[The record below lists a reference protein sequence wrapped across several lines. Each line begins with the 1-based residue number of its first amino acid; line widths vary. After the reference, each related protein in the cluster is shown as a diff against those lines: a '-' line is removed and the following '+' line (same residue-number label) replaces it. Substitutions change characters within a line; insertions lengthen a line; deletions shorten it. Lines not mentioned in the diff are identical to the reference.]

1 MELVEEFEREY
12 SREEKNEV
20 RWQEAG
26 DVQQRVTQKVYGQIA
41 LWMGHKKYDRKYW
54 KQMEKNQKQWRR
66 NPFSRYNKKMFLKRI
81 EKEKN
86 EYKEGIIEEQNKKE
100 NKEDRQR
107 IKEDRK
113 YLEELEDEN
122 LDMDDLRDLYDEL

>member
-1 MELVEEFEREY
+1 
-12 SREEKNEV
+12 
-20 RWQEAG
+20 
-26 DVQQRVTQKVYGQIA
+26 
-41 LWMGHKKYDRKYW
+41 
-54 KQMEKNQKQWRR
+54 MEKNQKQQRR
-66 NPFSRYNKKMFLKRI
+66 NPFLRYNKNMFLKRI

-86 EYKEGIIEEQNKKE
+86 EYKKEIIEEWNKKE